1 MYNVIVLKGGAILK
15 VLIVDDSK
23 MNIKVAEDTLK
34 EYHIVDHIITCLSA
48 EEALT
53 LLTQQTI
60 DLILLD
66 IVMPNM
72 TGVELLKTLQEKNR
86 LESTKVI
93 MLTTV
98 DDFMVLKECFE
109 LGATDYINKPFN
121 KIEFTARVKS
131 ALSEIESEKK
141 LMRALELMER
151 QNVELIRVNKM
162 LSEAQAFVIE
172 KERMTA
178 IGELVEGLTK
188 DIKEPLVSA
197 ELEVDRVMKKIDTM
211 EADMPSNVLINVKT
225 NIGEG
230 LSSAQN
236 QLKKID
242 KLFASLRNM
251 SKDHRVEE
259 RVPARL
265 SDMLE
270 ETLMILGQDLKR
282 VEKIEKTYGDPS
294 LIICNKG
301 LVKKAML
308 HCLQNALYA
317 MKDIPHS
324 KLVLK
329 TVENDKSIVCIIEDN
344 GTGIDKAIQNAVF
357 EPFFTTKPKKEHMG
371 VGLSIVNE
379 VVCNVHGGKIELD
392 SEVDS
397 GTKISMR
404 FNK

>member
-1 MYNVIVLKGGAILK
+1 MYNVIVLKGGAIVN

-34 EYHIVDHIITCLSA
+34 EYHIVERVTTCLNA
-48 EEALT
+48 EEALVI
-53 LLTQQTI
+53 LDQEAI

-72 TGVELLKTLQEKNR
+72 TGVELLKVLHEQNL

-98 DDFMVLKECFE
+98 DDFMVLKECFD

-141 LMRALELMER
+141 LIRALELMER

-197 ELEVDRVMKKIDTM
+197 QIEVDRVMKKVDTL
-211 EADMPSNVLINVKT
+211 EAGTPSNVLINVKT
-225 NIGEG
+225 NADEG
-230 LSSAQN
+230 LMRVQSS
-236 QLKKID
+236 LKKID

-251 SKDHRVEE
+251 SKDHRVED

-265 SDMLE
+265 SDLME
-270 ETLMILGQDLKR
+270 ETLLILGQDLLAVNQ
-282 VEKIEKTYGDPS
+282 VEKKYGDPS

-317 MKDIPHS
+317 MKTVENR

-329 TVENDKSIVCIIEDN
+329 TIETDEAITCMIGDN
-344 GTGIDKAIQNAVF
+344 GDGIDKAIQASIF
-357 EPFFTTKPKKEHMG
+357 DPFFTTKSKKEHMG
-371 VGLSIVNE
+371 IGLSLVNE
-379 VVCNVHGGKIELD
+379 VVCNIHGGQIQLD
-392 SEVDS
+392 SEANA
-397 GTKISMR
+397 GTVISLI
-404 FNK
+404 FKK